1 MSFGVSLQLASSA
14 LIDGVGVS
22 VADDAEGDFAVV
34 VDGCGV
40 SFVVT
45 VALGPVSINLW
56 RV

>member
-1 MSFGVSLQLASSA
+1 MSFGVNLQLASSA
-14 LIDGVGVS
+14 LIVGVGVS
-22 VADDAEGDFAVV
+22 VAADAEGDFAVV

-45 VALGPVSINLW
+45 VALGLSINPW

>member
-1 MSFGVSLQLASSA
+1 MSFGVNLQLASSA
-14 LIDGVGVS
+14 LIVGVGVS
-22 VADDAEGDFAVV
+22 VPADAEGDFAVV

-45 VALGPVSINLW
+45 VASGLSIISW